1 MEEMLN
7 HFCNV
12 WPYLNDLLLSDV
24 SVTLTD
30 REKFVFAK
38 PGKRLD
44 LKINAGDPL
53 KVGSAVK
60 RAIEEKKRILIRAD
74 KSLFGVPYIAVAVPL
89 YNKDGKIIGAASV
102 QEAVDRQ
109 DDLKQMSATLTDN
122 IVVVAA
128 TLEEITAQAQEIA
141 ATSRTVSDMAR
152 DSYARIRETDEVVG
166 LIRSIS
172 AQTNLLGLD
181 AAIESARVGEH
192 GRGFGVVAQ
201 EIRKLATGSAES
213 IKKIE
218 EIIKTLQTDSGH
230 TTRQID
236 EIGTIIAQITE
247 AIAHV
252 AGAVQQTSSLAHQ
265 LDNLADG
272 LSADQ

>member
-1 MEEMLN
+1 MEELLT
-7 HFCNV
+7 HFCSV
-12 WPYLNDLLLSDV
+12 WPYLNDLLLNDV
-24 SVTLTD
+24 SVSITD
-30 REKFVFAK
+30 KEKFVFYK

-44 LKINAGDPL
+44 LKIKPGDPL
-53 KVGSAVK
+53 KAGGAVT
-60 RAIEEKKRILIRAD
+60 RAIEEKKRIVIRAD

-89 YNKDGKIIGAASV
+89 YNKDGQIIGAASI

-109 DDLKQMSATLTDN
+109 DDLKQMSATLSEN
-122 IVVVAA
+122 IGVVAA
-128 TLEEITAQAQEIA
+128 TLEEVAAQTQEIA
-141 ATSRTVSDMAR
+141 ATSRTVSDMALN
-152 DSYARIRETDEVVG
+152 SYSRIKETDEVIS

-172 AQTNLLGLD
+172 AQTNLLGLN

-201 EIRKLATGSAES
+201 EIRKLASGSAES

-218 EIIKTLQTDSGH
+218 SVIKTLQTDSGN
-230 TTRQID
+230 TAKQID

-247 AIAHV
+247 AITHV
-252 AGAVQQTSSLAHQ
+252 AGAIQKTSSLAQQ
-265 LDNLADG
+265 LDSLADG